1 MSGKTKYLASAVI
14 LAALPSML
22 GAAQHEAPKASKE
35 KKRSLSLTKD
45 GDVLWTPSN
54 GGLSKYAF
62 NLPKYGVAEAMRFE
76 DTAALFYL
84 SEISEHEFT
93 VVEYSGPLIE
103 FQFTPKSNSLELS
116 LPVSHRSFAG
126 VKVSDNKEAHVSITG
141 NIIASTTAHSIHQIG
156 VEFGEEIA
164 IEVSGA
170 KLDLGESSEQF
181 YLATASSLDSQKY
194 SISYGQRYWQAIGD
208 FDAAWTVG
216 SEAGNPFAM
225 VQLEKDLGEANAF
238 LRMSTQSNSSPK
250 LEIGLQ
256 VYFDGDSLGDW
267 RVSASN
273 SSIKKTAINDLS
285 LGKHRHIGLADQW
298 TSVITPEALRDLHK

>member
-1 MSGKTKYLASAVI
+1 MSGKTKCLLSAAI
-14 LAALPSML
+14 LAALPTML
-22 GAAQHEAPKASKE
+22 GATQHKEPEATQENEP
-35 KKRSLSLTKD
+35 SLSLTKD
-45 GDVLWTPSN
+45 GDVLWSPSS
-54 GGLSKYAF
+54 GGLSKYTF

-84 SEISEHEFT
+84 SDISEHAFT
-93 VVEYSGPLIE
+93 VVENSGPLIDV
-103 FQFTPKSNSLELS
+103 QFTPEGNSIELS

-126 VKVSDNKEAHVSITG
+126 VKVSDNNKADVSITG
-141 NIIASTTAHSIHQIG
+141 NIIASTTAHSIHQVG
-156 VEFGEEIA
+156 VVFGEEIA

-256 VYFDGDSLGDW
+256 VYFDGESLGDW

-285 LGKHRHIGLADQW
+285 LDKHRHIGLAHQW
-298 TSVITPEALRDLHK
+298 ISVITPEALRNLHK